1 MKQYKGL
8 PLFEV
13 VFDDEQSVF
22 NNVAFVT
29 APAIEEG
36 FVQLSKQEDESVKL
50 SVDVEKRI
58 VCGPALIPD
67 MPIYRDQGGR
77 KFYITWTTDTI
88 KQMAINFFQHS
99 RQNTGNVEHQMPVNG
114 ITFFESYIIDKERGI
129 NPKEFETLP
138 NGTWMLSAKVT
149 NNEVWEMVKDG
160 TLTGFSIDAS
170 NVQFRED
177 KVIETLEDF
186 IEFLNKTKK
195 S

>member
-99 RQNTGNVEHQMPVNG
+99 RQNAGNVEHQMPVNG

-129 NPKEFETLP
+129 NPKELETLP